1 MKQQRQLQRKP
12 ELTQD
17 GKGQDV
23 SSRLGTY
30 SHVITTQLAQKYPGE
45 IISIGDIAKV
55 QYGRKAREG
64 SHTEQY
70 IRQQLTKSVNML
82 LDAGIPAIPIYDK
95 HGTHK
100 KIGIKVISEYNEEDY
115 NLLTAYKEAA
125 VTRGDLSSA
134 KAKLVE
140 KAMEHLRPQS
150 DNNNESQPQNQ

>member
-1 MKQQRQLQRKP
+1 M
-12 ELTQD
+12 
-17 GKGQDV
+17 
-23 SSRLGTY
+23 
-30 SHVITTQLAQKYPGE
+30 
-45 IISIGDIAKV
+45 

-82 LDAGIPAIPIYDK
+82 LDAGIPAIPIYDE
-95 HGTHK
+95 HGSHK

-115 NLLTAYKEAA
+115 TLLNSYKEAA
-125 VTRGDLSSA
+125 VARGDLSSA

-150 DNNNESQPQNQ
+150 DNSTESQAQDKSQ